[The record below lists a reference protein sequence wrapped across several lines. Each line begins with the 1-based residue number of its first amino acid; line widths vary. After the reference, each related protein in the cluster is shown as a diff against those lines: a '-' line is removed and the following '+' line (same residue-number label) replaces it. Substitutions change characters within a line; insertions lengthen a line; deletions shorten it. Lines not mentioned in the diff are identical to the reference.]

1 MRYQVP
7 RPTGKLLHK
16 TRVMAAIQTSQTAFS
31 ANEQITSAK
40 LNNILLNS
48 SFAAGALTGDNT
60 ITIPA
65 GTGQLQVG
73 ILKTANIPAG
83 VINQTMI
90 GTNVVGNGPL
100 FLAGKVGT
108 QSLTGVYQTITD
120 LSNEVHD
127 TNNSYDPATSTFT
140 VPIAGYYLLMG
151 LVTTQTAAQN
161 LAAQITVNGNDLL
174 SGEQVSA
181 TTLRAVVS
189 GIRYLAVN
197 DLVQLKASV
206 TGTVVITGATF
217 EGCLIRSA

>member
-1 MRYQVP
+1 MP

-48 SFAAGALTGDNT
+48 SFAAGALTTDNT
-60 ITIPA
+60 LTLVS
-65 GTGQLQVG
+65 GQMQVG
-73 ILKTANIPAG
+73 VLKTANFPPG

-108 QSLTGVYQTITD
+108 QSLTGNFQIITD
-120 LSNEVHD
+120 LTYEAYD
-127 TNNSYDPATSTFT
+127 TNNSYDTATSTFT
-140 VPIAGYYLLMG
+140 APIAGYYLLMG
-151 LVTTQTAAQN
+151 LVTTQTQAQN
-161 LAAQITVNGNDLL
+161 LVAHISVNGNDAFA
-174 SGEQVSA
+174 GEQVSA
-181 TTLRAVVS
+181 TTLRANAS

-197 DLVQLKASV
+197 DLVQLRASV

>member
-1 MRYQVP
+1 
-7 RPTGKLLHK
+7 
-16 TRVMAAIQTSQTAFS
+16 MAAIQTSQTAFS
-31 ANEQITSAK
+31 PNEQITSAK

-48 SFAAGALTGDNT
+48 SFAAGALTGDGT

-73 ILKTANIPAG
+73 ILKTANFPAG

-90 GTNVVGNGPL
+90 GTNVVGKGPF
-100 FLAGKVGT
+100 FLAGKVNT

-151 LVTTQTAAQN
+151 LVTTNTAAQN
-161 LAAQITVNGNDLL
+161 LIAQITVNGNDLL

-206 TGTVVITGATF
+206 TGTVLITGATF

>member
-1 MRYQVP
+1 
-7 RPTGKLLHK
+7 
-16 TRVMAAIQTSQTAFS
+16 MAAIQTSQTAFS
-31 ANEQITSAK
+31 PNEQITSAK

-48 SFAAGALTGDNT
+48 SFAAGALTGDGT

-73 ILKTANIPAG
+73 ILKTANFPAG

-90 GTNVVGNGPL
+90 GTNVVGKGPL
-100 FLAGKVGT
+100 FFAVKVGT

-151 LVTTQTAAQN
+151 LVTTNTAAQN
-161 LAAQITVNGNDLL
+161 LIAQITVNGNDLL

-206 TGTVVITGATF
+206 TGTVLITGATF